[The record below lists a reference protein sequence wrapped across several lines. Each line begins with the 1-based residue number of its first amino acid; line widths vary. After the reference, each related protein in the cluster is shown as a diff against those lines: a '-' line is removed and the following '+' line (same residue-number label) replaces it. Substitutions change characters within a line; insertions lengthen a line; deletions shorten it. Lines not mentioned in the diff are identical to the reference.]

1 MTISTDPRAEALDR
15 LPVRE
20 AVPELLRAL
29 DDRGVAVL
37 CAPPGT
43 GKTTLVPLVLAGL
56 VGGGPV
62 RRVLV
67 AEPRRIAARA
77 AARRMAWL
85 LGERPGGK
93 VGFTV
98 RGERQAGRGTV
109 VEVVTTGVLLQRLQ
123 RDQELAGVDVVVLDE
138 CHERHLDADTA
149 AAFLLD
155 VRAALR
161 PDLWL
166 IATSATTDAE
176 GWARLLGDGGT
187 DGSGSEC
194 GDGRPGKPAP
204 VVSAPG
210 VSHPVE
216 VVWAP
221 PERPVRPPHGMR
233 VDPALLDHVAAV
245 VRRALRERE
254 GDVLC
259 FLPGVGEIARVAGKL
274 GGLDGTEVLQVHGRA
289 PAAVQEAVL
298 SGADG
303 GRRRVVLA
311 TSVAESSLT
320 VPGVRIVVD
329 CGLAREPRMDHAR
342 GLSALTT
349 VRASRAAAR
358 QRAGRAGREAPGVVY
373 RCWPEAEDAR
383 LPRFPS
389 PEIAGADLTAFAL
402 QTACWGDPDAS
413 GLALLDP
420 PPAGAMTAAR
430 ETLTAIGA
438 VDTAGRATERG
449 TRMARLGLHPRLAR
463 ALVDGAKEVGARRAA
478 EVVALLS
485 EEPPREYGDDL
496 TAAWRT
502 ARHGGDPYATRWR
515 QEARRLERALTPEA
529 SARPDSARGG
539 DGPGRGEDGSAR
551 GGGGP
556 GRGGDLRGGDGPGRG
571 GDGLGRG
578 GDLRGGDGPARGED
592 CLGRGEN
599 GPARGGGGP
608 GRSGDLRGGDGPA
621 RRGDGPRR
629 GEDGPARGGDG
640 PGRGGDDPAHSGG
653 GPARRGDGPGRGSD
667 LRGDGPAHGS
677 GGPSRGGDGPG
688 RGGDP
693 RGGGGPARRG
703 DGPRGGDNLPTR
715 GSDLRGGDGP
725 ARGGDGPHDG
735 DNGPARGGGPHGGD
749 SLPAR
754 GSGGPHGD
762 DAVAGLMAALA
773 FPERVARRRGERAYL
788 MAAGTGAELA
798 DGSRLGGAPWLAVA
812 VADRPVAAA
821 SARVRLAAVTDEGT
835 ARAAAAALAS
845 EGEEVRWAD
854 GDVLAHQVARLGA
867 IELVSRPLTD
877 PDPEQVRRALLEGLR
892 REGTGLLRW
901 SAQATAVRQRM
912 AFLHRELGGA
922 WPDVSDAALLDRAD
936 EWLGSELARARGRAD
951 LGRVDAGQA
960 LARLLPWATGEA
972 ARFEEL
978 APERI
983 EVPSGSRVRLDY
995 GADRPVLAVKL
1006 QELFGWQE
1014 APRIAGGR
1022 VPLLVHLL
1030 SPAGRPAAVT
1040 ADLASF
1046 WKDGYRSVRAEL
1058 RGRYPKH
1065 PWPEDPTTAEPTRRT
1080 NTRRGR

>member
-1 MTISTDPRAEALDR
+1 MTHRSGTADADAADAALGR

-20 AVPELLRAL
+20 ALPALLRAL
-29 DDRGVAVL
+29 DERGAAVL

-56 VGGGPV
+56 VGDGQPV

-85 LGERPGGK
+85 LGERVGGR

-98 RGERQAGRGTV
+98 RGERQVSRETV
-109 VEVVTTGVLLQRLQ
+109 VQVVTTGVLLQRLQ
-123 RDQELAGVDVVVLDE
+123 HDQELAGVDAVVLDE

-161 PDLWL
+161 PELRL
-166 IATSATTDAE
+166 VAASATTDAE
-176 GWARLLGDGGT
+176 GWARLLGDGGE
-187 DGSGSEC
+187 GG
-194 GDGRPGKPAP
+194 GDGATAP

-221 PERPVRPPHGMR
+221 PARPVRPPHGMR
-233 VDPALLDHVAAV
+233 VDPALLEHVASV

-259 FLPGVGEIARVAGKL
+259 FLPGVAEIARVAGML
-274 GGLDGTEVLQVHGRA
+274 AGLDGAEVLQVHGRA

-298 SGADG
+298 AGTDG
-303 GRRRVVLA
+303 GPRRVVLA

-320 VPGVRIVVD
+320 VPGVRVVVD

-358 QRAGRAGREAPGVVY
+358 QRAGRAGREAPGTVY

-402 QTACWGDPDAS
+402 QAACWGAPDAS

-430 ETLTAIGA
+430 EVLTAIGA
-438 VDTAGRATERG
+438 VDAAGRATERG

-463 ALVDGAKEVGARRAA
+463 ALLDGAREVGARRAA

-496 TAAWRT
+496 AGAWRT
-502 ARHGGDPYATRWR
+502 ARRGGDPYASRWR
-515 QEARRLERALTPEA
+515 QEVRRLERAVTA
-529 SARPDSARGG
+529 GG
-539 DGPGRGEDGSAR
+539 TGPGPSAAASPGADGDAKD
-551 GGGGP
+551 
-556 GRGGDLRGGDGPGRG
+556 GDAKG
-571 GDGLGRG
+571 
-578 GDLRGGDGPARGED
+578 
-592 CLGRGEN
+592 
-599 GPARGGGGP
+599 
-608 GRSGDLRGGDGPA
+608 
-621 RRGDGPRR
+621 
-629 GEDGPARGGDG
+629 
-640 PGRGGDDPAHSGG
+640 DPAADHG
-653 GPARRGDGPGRGSD
+653 RRTG
-667 LRGDGPAHGS
+667 AC
-677 GGPSRGGDGPG
+677 
-688 RGGDP
+688 
-693 RGGGGPARRG
+693 
-703 DGPRGGDNLPTR
+703 TR
-715 GSDLRGGDGP
+715 S
-725 ARGGDGPHDG
+725 
-735 DNGPARGGGPHGGD
+735 
-749 SLPAR
+749 
-754 GSGGPHGD
+754 D
-762 DAVAGLMAALA
+762 DAVAGLVAALA

-788 MAAGTGAELA
+788 MAAGTGAELSE
-798 DGSRLGGAPWLAVA
+798 GSRLGGSDWLAVA
-812 VADRPVAAA
+812 VADRPVTSA
-821 SARVRLAAVTDEGT
+821 SARVRLAAVTDEAT
-835 ARAAAAALAS
+835 ARAAAAALGS
-845 EGEEVRWAD
+845 DGEEVRWAE
-854 GDVLAHQVARLGA
+854 GDVLARRVSRLGA
-867 IELVSRPLTD
+867 IELVARPLTA
-877 PDPEQVRRALLEGLR
+877 PDPALVRDALLEGLR
-892 REGTGLLRW
+892 REGPGLLRW
-901 SAQATAVRQRM
+901 SSGAISLRQRL
-912 AFLHRELGGA
+912 AFLHRELGA
-922 WPDVSDAALLDRAD
+922 PWPDVSDAALLERAD
-936 EWLGSELARARGRAD
+936 DWLGVELGRARRRAD
-951 LGRVDAGQA
+951 LERVDAGQA
-960 LARLLPWATGEA
+960 LSRLLPWATGDA
-972 ARFEEL
+972 GRLDEL

-983 EVPSGSRVRLDY
+983 EVPSGSRVRVDY
-995 GADRPVLAVKL
+995 GEGQPVLAVKL
-1006 QELFGWQE
+1006 QELFGRQQT
-1014 APRIAGGR
+1014 PRIAGGR

-1065 PWPEDPTTAEPTRRT
+1065 PWPEDPATAEPTRRT
-1080 NTRRGR
+1080 NPRR

>member
-1 MTISTDPRAEALDR
+1 MTDPAAVRAEALDR

-56 VGGGPV
+56 VGGEPE

-85 LGERPGGK
+85 LGERPGGR

-98 RGERQAGRGTV
+98 RGERQVGPGTV

-123 RDQELAGVDVVVLDE
+123 RDQELAGVDAVVLDE

-161 PDLWL
+161 PDLRL
-166 IATSATTDAE
+166 IAASATTDAE
-176 GWARLLGDGGT
+176 GWARLLGDGG
-187 DGSGSEC
+187 S
-194 GDGRPGKPAP
+194 GDGDSGNGRGDGDGGNGGDGADGGEGPGKPAP

-254 GDVLC
+254 GDALC

-274 GGLDGTEVLQVHGRA
+274 GGLADAEVLQVHGRA

-298 SGADG
+298 AGADG

-420 PPAGAMTAAR
+420 PPTGAMAAAR

-463 ALVDGAKEVGARRAA
+463 ALIDGAKEVGARRAA

-496 TAAWRT
+496 AAAWRT
-502 ARHGGDPYATRWR
+502 ARHGGDPYAARWR
-515 QEARRLERALTPEA
+515 QEARRLERALTAAGTP
-529 SARPDSARGG
+529 
-539 DGPGRGEDGSAR
+539 GPGG
-551 GGGGP
+551 
-556 GRGGDLRGGDGPGRG
+556 GRGDAGPAP
-571 GDGLGRG
+571 
-578 GDLRGGDGPARGED
+578 GGDGPAPGGDGPAPGGDGPAHGDGGRLRDGDRTRGGD
-592 CLGRGEN
+592 GGPAHRSG
-599 GPARGGGGP
+599 GPARGGGP
-608 GRSGDLRGGDGPA
+608 
-621 RRGDGPRR
+621 RGDDG
-629 GEDGPARGGDG
+629 GPARGGDG
-640 PGRGGDDPAHSGG
+640 PR
-653 GPARRGDGPGRGSD
+653 
-667 LRGDGPAHGS
+667 
-677 GGPSRGGDGPG
+677 
-688 RGGDP
+688 
-693 RGGGGPARRG
+693 
-703 DGPRGGDNLPTR
+703 
-715 GSDLRGGDGP
+715 
-725 ARGGDGPHDG
+725 
-735 DNGPARGGGPHGGD
+735 
-749 SLPAR
+749 
-754 GSGGPHGD
+754 GD

-788 MAAGTGAELA
+788 MAAGTGAELG

-812 VADRPVAAA
+812 VADRPVASA
-821 SARVRLAAVTDEGT
+821 SARVRLAAVTDEDT

-854 GDVLAHQVARLGA
+854 GNVLARRVARLGA
-867 IELVSRPLTD
+867 IELVSRPLAD
-877 PDPEQVRRALLEGLR
+877 PDPELVRRALLEGLR

-922 WPDVSDAALLDRAD
+922 WPDVSDEALLDRAD
-936 EWLGSELARARGRAD
+936 DWLGTELARARGRAD

-960 LARLLPWATGEA
+960 LARLMPWATGEA

-983 EVPSGSRVRLDY
+983 EVPSGSRVRVDY

-1022 VPLLVHLL
+1022 VPLLIHLL

-1065 PWPEDPTTAEPTRRT
+1065 PWPEDPTTAQPTRRT
-1080 NTRRGR
+1080 NTRR